1 MAIDILTDLL
11 ILTIPFRILWGVQIP
26 SHKKAILLG
35 VFSIIVATMC
45 VSIIRVVMVA
55 GAGPEKQSLGLD
67 WMFLWSNV
75 ESAASKCNDSLPICK
90 NRLRTDRTYL
100 LPSHYRRLYRVFPPA
115 LRFQQ

>member
-1 MAIDILTDLL
+1 MMLGVTVACQEKLHTYDFQVLYASMAIDIVTDLL

-55 GAGPEKQSLGLD
+55 GAGPERQSLGLD
-67 WMFLWSNV
+67 WMFIWSNV
-75 ESAASKCNDSLPICK
+75 ESAASEY
-90 NRLRTDRTYL
+90 NRLPSYL
-100 LPSHYRRLYRVFPPA
+100 
-115 LRFQQ
+115 